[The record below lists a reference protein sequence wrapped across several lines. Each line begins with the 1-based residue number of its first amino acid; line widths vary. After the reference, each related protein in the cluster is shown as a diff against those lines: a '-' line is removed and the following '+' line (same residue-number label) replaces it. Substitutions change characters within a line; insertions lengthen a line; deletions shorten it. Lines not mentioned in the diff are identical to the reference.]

1 MENNSIIIGIDHI
14 GLNVPD
20 IDVAT
25 VFLQQAFNAEVI
37 YESYTKQQAPLVL
50 PDSEAVS
57 LNLTPKAKLN
67 SCRMIKIGNGVNIE
81 LFEIHVDGQKNP
93 VKSSDLGL
101 QHFALYTDN
110 IYEAIK
116 KFEDAGG
123 AIFSKPKPILFP
135 LEERD
140 GNFFCYG
147 LTPWGT
153 TIEFITYP
161 DGMPY
166 EEHTDLRRWK
176 GGL

>member
-1 MENNSIIIGIDHI
+1 MEQNNNIISKIDHI

-20 IDVAT
+20 IETAT
-25 VFLQQAFNAEVI
+25 VFLQAAFDAEII
-37 YESYTKQQAPLVL
+37 YESYSRELPPLDASDELVV
-50 PDSEAVS
+50 A
-57 LNLTPKAKLN
+57 LNLAPKATLY

-81 LFEIHVDGQKNP
+81 LFEIHVDGQRQP

-101 QHFALYTDN
+101 IHFTLYTDK
-110 IYEAIK
+110 IHEAIQ

-123 AIFSKPKPILFP
+123 KILSEPMPFLFP
-135 LEERD
+135 MEKGE

-161 DGMPY
+161 NGMPY
-166 EEHTDLRRWK
+166 EQHTDLRR
-176 GGL
+176 